1 MGHLSDYETD
11 NSLKENFET
20 EIKSGPQD
28 RNTVTSQSLNE
39 TLKVLPAL
47 RFFFSVSTF
56 DPWMCKFSMTKLD
69 LVVFSINA
77 LHRSLSQL
85 QCAQW
90 LPPLV
95 DAEGYW
101 GKGYWFGQ
109 KTHCCKLLAGQRAVL
124 QHATQSLLHQY
135 YMSSR
140 HAPSLKCL
148 FPSWLNIYNKKW
160 SE

>member
-1 MGHLSDYETD
+1 MRHLSDYETD

-39 TLKVLPAL
+39 TLKVLPTL
-47 RFFFSVSTF
+47 RFFPSVSTF
-56 DPWMCKFSMTKLD
+56 DPWMCKFSITKLD
-69 LVVFSINA
+69 LVAFSINA

-124 QHATQSLLHQY
+124 QHATQSLQPDSIICHRVMPL
-135 YMSSR
+135 
-140 HAPSLKCL
+140 L
-148 FPSWLNIYNKKW
+148 
-160 SE
+160 